1 MGSSQ
6 GERSRFS
13 WKTNPLAGQLDADS
27 LVKTVEMDL
36 KKKSFIYCWLLLV
49 FFAAQALT
57 SFGEQGLL
65 FVEMH
70 GLLTAVISLVSKHKL

>member
-1 MGSSQ
+1 MGCSQ
-6 GERSRFS
+6 DERSRLS

-36 KKKSFIYCWLLLV
+36 FKKLFIYFWLLLV
-49 FFAAQALT
+49 FLAAQALS

-70 GLLTAVISLVSKHKL
+70 ELLTAVISLDLKHKL